1 MIDAERFAALI
12 CDWCLEVEEGQ
23 QIKVETSTLA
33 QDVAVALH
41 NAILA
46 RGGWPLLRLTPPLL
60 EADFYRHATDRQL
73 DGVAPLALA
82 EERGI
87 DASMR
92 VLAPG
97 NTNALAGVDPG
108 LPARAARAR
117 QPLMEARAAH
127 RWSIAQWP
135 TAALAQQAGMGERD
149 YAAFMERALFLDRP
163 DPLAAWRALSEMQ
176 AALVRRLDSAR
187 EIRIESDG
195 TDLRLNVAGR
205 SWVNSDGRRNMPS
218 GEVFTGPLEDSA
230 SGTIFF
236 DVPSTGRGAD
246 VSGVELRFEAGRVVH
261 AHARQGDEHLQAALA
276 TDDGARFLGE
286 ARDRHQRRHRP
297 RHRLDAARR
306 EDRWDDPPG
315 ARPLVPGDRRDQ
327 HLRAALGSDLRPPQR
342 RRRDGRRRGHDPGW
356 RAALVKLLVRPW
368 KSTVRLRPSGESQIT
383 CAPRGGCWERAG
395 DPPLRVHL
403 RLLER

>member
-286 ARDRHQRRHRP
+286 LGIGTNAGIDRATGSTL
-297 RHRLDAARR
+297 LDEKIA
-306 EDRWDDPPG
+306 G
-315 ARPLVPGDRRDQ
+315 TI
-327 HLRAALGSDLRPPQR
+327 HLALGRSYPETGGTNISALHWDLICDLRKGGAVTVDGEVMI
-342 RRRDGRRRGHDPGW
+342 RDGE
-356 RAALVKLLVRPW
+356 LLW
-368 KSTVRLRPSGESQIT
+368 
-383 CAPRGGCWERAG
+383 
-395 DPPLRVHL
+395 
-403 RLLER
+403 